1 MDGTV
6 MRYTQLKAFYNV
18 ARHSGF
24 SRAAKYLN
32 QSQPSLSDH
41 VRQLERDHDMLL
53 FDRTNRQVVLT
64 AAGEELFHLVQ
75 HFFDAEE
82 VIAEFLDRSRK
93 TVKGRLRIIADS
105 PAHITSLLKQFG
117 IDHPDIAID
126 LRTGNSAKVLQTLR
140 NYEAEIGIFVAG
152 TAERD
157 LFTKPL
163 GAAPIVALSAPEFLR
178 QHGVQRRADG
188 MLNFADLARLPLIF
202 REAGSQTQSRVLRA
216 ARDRGITLTS
226 SFVVEGRETMRDL
239 VAEGFGIGFASAV
252 EIGADSQ
259 LEKILIAQDGLDMP
273 ETLACLASRQNV
285 PVIKAFLASLDAWSK
300 VST

>member
-6 MRYTQLKAFYNV
+6 MRYTQLKAFYHV
-18 ARHSGF
+18 ARHCGF

-163 GAAPIVALSAPEFLR
+163 GAAPIVALSAPEFLG

-188 MLNFADLARLPLIF
+188 MLNFAD
-202 REAGSQTQSRVLRA
+202 QTQSRVLRA